1 VIIKNKCYFG
11 NGNLLSV
18 SNNSQLDQNSKL
30 LGHITIENNVMMGP
44 DVVIMAITHDIS
56 DTSKLMNDP
65 TNPSISKHE
74 IIGNNVWIGTRVI
87 LMPGVKLSVIAK
99 LRQGLLSQN
108 PFPQTA
114 WLGVYQRKFYIIE
127 FQISYNKKQWQKGQ
141 K

>member
-1 VIIKNKCYFG
+1 
-11 NGNLLSV
+11 
-18 SNNSQLDQNSKL
+18 
-30 LGHITIENNVMMGP
+30 MGP